1 MKKEMHQIL
10 RNKKTLPAF
19 VALVLILCCTAGG
32 TLAWLVTTSGPVV
45 NTFTPGSVTTYVDE
59 KFENGTKSNVTV
71 TNTGN
76 VDAYIRA
83 AIVVNWINDQGEVYA
98 QPVKDSDY
106 EIELNIGTGEKQW
119 TKGTDGFYYYN
130 NSVAP
135 GVQTDVLIKSL
146 TKTDSAVT
154 PAGYDLQVTIL
165 AEGIQAEGMGA
176 SSAVDAFKAA
186 YDSAHPKN
194 A

>member
-1 MKKEMHQIL
+1 MKGKREMKN
-10 RNKKTLPAF
+10 NKKGMTAL
-19 VALVLILCCTAGG
+19 VALVLILCCAVGG

-59 KFENGTKSNVTV
+59 KFENGTKSDVKV
-71 TNTGN
+71 ENTGN

-176 SSAVDAFKAA
+176 NDAQAAFKAA
-186 YDSAHPKN
+186 YDSAHPDN